1 MAGVAKQLFDASEVA
16 LHSSRKDCWVAIG
29 GKVSEKGDLSCTFL
43 LVHWGRQR
51 SDSTLS
57 DSDDFA
63 GLSGW
68 FQVYDVTKFLE
79 DHPGGEDV
87 LLHASGR
94 LRLCSLAPCLCFSF
108 LLSASLSCML
118 ICSQNYNPCTKS
130 FC

>member
-1 MAGVAKQLFDASEVA
+1 MAGEAKQLFDASEVA

-94 LRLCSLAPCLCFSF
+94 LRWCSLT
-108 LLSASLSCML
+108 SL
-118 ICSQNYNPCTKS
+118 
-130 FC
+130 

>member
-1 MAGVAKQLFDASEVA
+1 MAGEAKQLFAASEVA
-16 LHSSRKDCWVAIG
+16 PHSSRKDFWVVIG
-29 GKVSEKGDLSCTFL
+29 GKVSEKIFSCTFL

-68 FQVYDVTKFLE
+68 FQVYDVTKFME

-94 LRLCSLAPCLCFSF
+94 LRWCSLT
-108 LLSASLSCML
+108 SL
-118 ICSQNYNPCTKS
+118 
-130 FC
+130 

>member
-1 MAGVAKQLFDASEVA
+1 MY
-16 LHSSRKDCWVAIG
+16 
-29 GKVSEKGDLSCTFL
+29 LSL
-43 LVHWGRQR
+43 GSLGRQR

-68 FQVYDVTKFLE
+68 FQVYDVTKFME

-94 LRLCSLAPCLCFSF
+94 LRLCSLAPCLRFSF
-108 LLSASLSCML
+108 LSSASLSCVL
-118 ICSQNYNPCTKS
+118 ICSQNCNPCTKS
-130 FC
+130 VC